1 MKSYKTI
8 QVNGKQVRLHRFL
21 MEQKIGRKLTFN
33 EVVHHIDE
41 DIFNN
46 SIENLQIISR
56 GNHIR
61 LHPEINKKSIDA
73 NTKEIDLEVLKDL
86 RKTMSI
92 SEISKFF
99 NVSAM
104 TIWYRMKKNNIK
116 TTKLDSE
123 DIKEIRYFLSI
134 GKKGREIASIFN
146 VSEQL
151 ISNIKT
157 NKNHGNK

>member
-41 DIFNN
+41 NIFNN
-46 SIENLQIISR
+46 NIDNLKIVSR

-61 LHPEINKKSIDA
+61 LHPEINKKSIEV
-73 NTKEIDLEVLKDL
+73 NTKEIDIEVLKNL
-86 RKTMSI
+86 RKTMTI
-92 SEISKFF
+92 SEIASFF
-99 NVSAM
+99 NVATM

-116 TTKLDSE
+116 TTKLDNE

-151 ISNIKT
+151 ISNIKNNT
-157 NKNHGNK
+157 RHGNK